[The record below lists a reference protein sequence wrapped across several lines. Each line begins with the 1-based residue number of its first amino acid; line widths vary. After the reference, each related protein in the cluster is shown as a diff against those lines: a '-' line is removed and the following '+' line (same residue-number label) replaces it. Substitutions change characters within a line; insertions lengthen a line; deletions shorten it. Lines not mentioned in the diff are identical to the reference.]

1 VLRRAPKSYF
11 TLSTRI
17 ALPLFLWTLVC
28 GPLFLLSR
36 AEAASLSA
44 VEQDYLNKKGAIIFI
59 SQTHYPPFEF
69 IGPDGE
75 HTGMCIELVRW
86 MAAEFGFKIRLTH
99 TSFKQAQ
106 QALLSGKAD
115 VLTSLFYS
123 EKRDH
128 IFDFSKEVFQ
138 VPASIFVV
146 SERPDIRG
154 LNDLQGKTIAM
165 QAGDYA
171 LEYLESKRISFK
183 VIYTK
188 NFAEATDLVIAGQAD
203 AVIGDE
209 QIVFYHIFS
218 KNLTK
223 RIKKVGEPLYIG
235 QNCLAAKDPNPILIG
250 ILNKGIERARR
261 EGVLDQINKKWM
273 GKEFSGSPAQVIPHV
288 FILLVIAALFGLTAL
303 MVWFW
308 NFRLR
313 AQVAARTAALTGS
326 ENTLRAILAAS
337 PVGIGLVRG
346 RTLGWHNAAMS
357 RMLGY
362 KSGELTGRDL
372 ETLYPD
378 REEMVPTTG
387 TIKRIIQDGPSA
399 AVETKWVR
407 KDGSIFDCLIKYAP
421 LPPEAGESMA
431 ITVAEDITERR
442 RAEEALKQAEA
453 RARAFLEANPDPM
466 VVYDHEGKTVYL
478 NPAFTRVFGWTLEE
492 LKGRNIPFLPED
504 LKASTLTNIK
514 ALYQDGKP
522 VSYQSQ
528 RLTKSG
534 QIVDV
539 VISAAG
545 IKDLNENVIEMVVNI
560 TDITVFKQ
568 VEAERLRLATAL
580 EQAAETIVITDVN
593 GTILYAN
600 PAFEKTSGYS
610 LAEALGQKPSIL
622 KSGKQDEAFYQELW
636 ATIRGGQAWS
646 GHFFNK
652 KKDGTLYEE
661 EATISPVR
669 NEAGDIINFVAVKRD
684 VTREVLLEN
693 QLRQAQKMEAI
704 GTLAGGIAHDFNNI
718 LSAVM
723 GFTELS
729 LKKAEKGLA
738 NTAELQHVLEAAERA
753 KDLVKH
759 ILTFSRKAEIELI
772 PLQLNEVVTQSVK
785 MIERTIPKM
794 IDIHLIL
801 ADELQTIKG
810 DIGQLHQI
818 FLNLSSN
825 SADAMPDGGKLTI
838 RTDNVT
844 ITEELCSACGVH
856 LNGDFVLLEFSDTG
870 QGMDQETLVNIFDP
884 FFTTKEVGRGTGLGL
899 STVFGIVHAHGGHI
913 VCRSQV
919 GEGTTFAIY
928 LPVSLSAGGSPEDQ
942 APTFSDGDLQ
952 GEETILL
959 IDDEPAIR
967 DIGQEVLTGFGY
979 HPLLAA
985 SGEEALEIY
994 REKGDSIDLVI
1005 LDISMP
1011 GMGGHKCLLEL
1022 LRLNPELKV
1031 IVASGYSHEG
1041 QLRDTIELGARAYI
1055 RKPYSQVEMV
1065 KTIRRLLDES

>member
-1 VLRRAPKSYF
+1 VWQIVPKPNCPIPKRSAF
-11 TLSTRI
+11 L
-17 ALPLFLWTLVC
+17 LFLTALAF
-28 GPLFLLSR
+28 GLLFLPVR

-44 VEQDYLNKKGAIIFI
+44 VELEYIDQKGTITFV

-69 IGPDGE
+69 IGSDGDL
-75 HTGMCIELVRW
+75 TGMCIELVRW
-86 MAAEFGFKIRLTH
+86 MAAEFGFKVRLTH

-106 QALLSGKAD
+106 QAVQSGKAD

-123 EKRDH
+123 EKRDQ
-128 IFDFSKEVFQ
+128 IFDFSKEVFK

-146 SERPDIRG
+146 SDRPDIRS

-171 LEYLESKRISFK
+171 QEYLESKHISFK

-188 NFAEATDLVIAGQAD
+188 NFAEATDVVIAGQAD
-203 AVIGDE
+203 AIIGDE
-209 QIVFYHIFS
+209 QIVLYHIFS
-218 KNLTK
+218 NNLTK
-223 RIKKVGEPLYIG
+223 RIKKVADPLYIG

-250 ILNKGIERARR
+250 ILNKGIDRARR

-273 GKEFSGSPAQVIPHV
+273 GKELSPSPTRIITYVI
-288 FILLVIAALFGLTAL
+288 ILLVIAGLFGLTAL
-303 MVWFW
+303 MIWFW

-313 AQVAARTAALTGS
+313 AQMEARTAALIGS

-346 RTLGWHNAAMS
+346 RTLGWHNQAMS

-362 KSGELTGRDL
+362 APGELTGRDL
-372 ETLYPD
+372 EILYPD
-378 REEMVPTTG
+378 RKEMVPTAE
-387 TIKRIIQDGPSA
+387 TIKKVIQDDPSA

-431 ITVAEDITERR
+431 ITLAEDITERR

-453 RARAFLEANPDPM
+453 RARAFLQANPDPM

-492 LKGRNIPFLPED
+492 LKGRPIPFLPED
-504 LKASTLTNIK
+504 LKAATMANIK
-514 ALYQDGKP
+514 ALYQEGKP
-522 VSYQSQ
+522 VSYQTK
-528 RLTKSG
+528 RLTKYG
-534 QIVDV
+534 RVLDV

-545 IKDLNENVIEMVVNI
+545 IKDLNENVVEMVVNI
-560 TDITVFKQ
+560 TDITAFKQ
-568 VEAERLRLATAL
+568 AEAERLRLVTAL

-610 LAEALGQKPSIL
+610 IEEALGMNPSIL
-622 KSGKQDEAFYQELW
+622 KSGKQDEEFYRQLW
-636 ATIRGGQAWS
+636 TSILRGEVWS

-652 KKDGTLYEE
+652 RKDGTLYEE
-661 EATISPVR
+661 EAMISPVR
-669 NEAGDIINFVAVKRD
+669 NEAGEIINFVAVKRD
-684 VTREVLLEN
+684 VTREVQLEN

-723 GFTELS
+723 GFTELG
-729 LKKAEKGLA
+729 LKKAEQGMA
-738 NTAELQHVLEAAERA
+738 NTAELQQVLEAAERA

-772 PLQLNEVVTQSVK
+772 PIQLNDVVSQSMK

-794 IDIHLIL
+794 INIHLNL
-801 ADELQTIKG
+801 AGELKIIRG

-825 SADAMPDGGKLTI
+825 SADAMPDGGKLII
-838 RTDNVT
+838 RTENVT
-844 ITEELCSACGVH
+844 VTEDLCSACGAQ
-856 LNGDFVLLEFSDTG
+856 LGGDFVRLEFIDTG
-870 QGMDQETLVNIFDP
+870 QGMDEETLVNIFDP

-913 VCRSQV
+913 VCHSRL
-919 GEGTTFAIY
+919 GEGTRFAIY
-928 LPVSLSAGGSPEDQ
+928 FPVSSPEE
-942 APTFSDGDLQ
+942 APPEFQPPSFSGDLQ
-952 GEETILL
+952 GKESILL
-959 IDDEPAIR
+959 IDDEPTIR
-967 DIGQEVLTGFGY
+967 DIGKEVLTGFGY
-979 HPLLAA
+979 SPLLAA

-994 REKGDSIDLVI
+994 REKGTAIDLVI

-1011 GMGGHKCLLEL
+1011 GMGGHKCLSEL
-1022 LRLNPELKV
+1022 LLLNPEVKV
-1031 IVASGYSHEG
+1031 IIASGYSHEG
-1041 QLRDTIELGARAYI
+1041 HLKDTIELGARAYI